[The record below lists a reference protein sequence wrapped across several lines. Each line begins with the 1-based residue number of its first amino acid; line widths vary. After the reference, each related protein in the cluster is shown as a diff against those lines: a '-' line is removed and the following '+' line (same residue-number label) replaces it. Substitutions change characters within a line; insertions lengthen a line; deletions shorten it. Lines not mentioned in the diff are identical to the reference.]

1 MEQCCDHQPTKM
13 ESQHNNLVNLVGYI
27 SLTHATA
34 LHPIKYSCLRCI
46 LVADTT
52 LKPQIY
58 YHTCTLSYVLEM
70 PAIKSMQS
78 LFKGSTSSQSEVS
91 YLNNEQ
97 NRDCL
102 CQARN
107 VSSFPPHC
115 YSLHVN
121 HKKMNT
127 GT

>member
-13 ESQHNNLVNLVGYI
+13 ESQNNNLVNLVGYI

-34 LHPIKYSCLRCI
+34 LHPIKYSCLQCI
-46 LVADTT
+46 LAADTT
-52 LKPQIY
+52 LKPQMY
-58 YHTCTLSYVLEM
+58 YYTCTLSYLLEL
-70 PAIKSMQS
+70 PAIKSMQL

-91 YLNNEQ
+91 
-97 NRDCL
+97 NRDGL

-107 VSSFPPHC
+107 VSCFPPHC

-127 GT
+127 

>member
-1 MEQCCDHQPTKM
+1 
-13 ESQHNNLVNLVGYI
+13 
-27 SLTHATA
+27 
-34 LHPIKYSCLRCI
+34 
-46 LVADTT
+46 
-52 LKPQIY
+52 
-58 YHTCTLSYVLEM
+58 M

-91 YLNNEQ
+91 
-97 NRDCL
+97 NRDGL

-107 VSSFPPHC
+107 VSCFPPHC

-127 GT
+127 